1 MGRAFNTIE
10 EAVQTWSKEN
20 TERLL
25 KYNSKGILCSCSC
38 YSRKNISERA
48 EYKKTCMLI
57 LPEKIYNEYKRF
69 SANSKYGVRIIGSG
83 TIKAVL
89 YPDDKDNYSVKTDFC
104 ERKWKFQALLGIY
117 VGCRIRLGKNILARK
132 KFKSPDA

>member
-10 EAVQTWSKEN
+10 DAVRTWSKEN

-25 KYNSKGILCSCSC
+25 KYNSKGIFCRCSC
-38 YSRKNISERA
+38 YSRKNFGGKA
-48 EYKKTCMLI
+48 EYKKTCMFI
-57 LPEKIYNEYKRF
+57 LPEKIYNKYKKF
-69 SANSKYGVRIIGSG
+69 SANSTYGTRILGPG
-83 TIKAVL
+83 VIKAVL

-104 ERKWKFQALLGIY
+104 ERKWKFQDLLGLY

-132 KFKSPDA
+132 KFKSPDS